1 MKTMNPQP
9 AYMMRYSLQNTKFYE
24 MQVPQSIHENVP
36 EHYEV
41 AYTVDLGYE
50 EDAPMVVAV
59 KYIPVFKSEKH
70 GFVVIYLMEGELGNE
85 DNLIPCMMM
94 RDIWFRSA
102 MEPRN
107 FMRTYI
113 LDSTGKVV
121 GKDGHM
127 PTDDEISDCACHM
140 LGFYAKWYRFPFE
153 SDWGTVCDL
162 CQAQD
167 NVTNLNREIRSHRIK
182 DSLEKAR
189 KTIADLQCRISVMEE
204 ELNGLYEDAADG
216 LNVLE
221 EHGYKMEIEKEEP
234 PMEVPNA
241 EDLF

>member
-9 AYMMRYSLQNTKFYE
+9 AYMMRYSLQNTKFHE
-24 MQVPQSIHENVP
+24 MQVPPSIHENVP

-50 EDAPMVVAV
+50 EDSPMVVAV
-59 KYIPVFKSEKH
+59 KYIPVFKSENH

-85 DNLIPCMMM
+85 DNLIPCTMM
-94 RDIWFRSA
+94 RDVWFRTA
-102 MEPRN
+102 MDPRACSPS
-107 FMRTYI
+107 YI
-113 LDSTGKVV
+113 LDSTGKMI
-121 GKDGHM
+121 GKDGAM
-127 PTDDEISDCACHM
+127 PSEGDITECAYAM
-140 LGFYAKWYRFPFE
+140 LRYYEKWYRFPFE
-153 SDWGTVCDL
+153 SDWDTVCEL

-182 DSLEKAR
+182 DSLEKMR
-189 KTIADLQCRISVMEE
+189 KSIADLQCSISMMEE

-221 EHGYKMEIEKEEP
+221 EHGYKMEIEKEELP
-234 PMEVPNA
+234 KEVPNA